1 MICTHI
7 YIYIYCT
14 KNINKYVIWD
24 IPCKPGYMMFVFH
37 LLWRATFFFR
47 RWLDKGPREGC
58 ASGARQEETDA
69 GWQIVWV
76 WWNPILKW
84 WKTGIYLG
92 KLHRPHCSPSLKSL
106 SLQGNHHQMAWI
118 QVSEISKITK
128 IDDFF
133 HNEHEDFI
141 MDIGSLPWISGIWPW
156 ISWISP

>member
-1 MICTHI
+1 MYIWYTHTI
-7 YIYIYCT
+7 TYIYIYCT
-14 KNINKYVIWD
+14 TNINRYVIWD

-37 LLWRATFFFR
+37 LLWCAFSFR

-69 GWQIVWV
+69 GWEIVWV

-106 SLQGNHHQMAWI
+106 FLQGNHHQMAWI
-118 QVSEISKITK
+118 QVPFRSILPVDLVTCTVGTRKGPWHSIRRLMIFLRSSEIC
-128 IDDFF
+128 
-133 HNEHEDFI
+133 
-141 MDIGSLPWISGIWPW
+141 
-156 ISWISP
+156 